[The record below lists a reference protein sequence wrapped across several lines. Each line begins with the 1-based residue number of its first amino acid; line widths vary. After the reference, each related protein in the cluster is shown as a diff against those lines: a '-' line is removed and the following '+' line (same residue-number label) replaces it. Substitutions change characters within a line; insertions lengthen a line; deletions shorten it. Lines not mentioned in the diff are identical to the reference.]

1 MKITPTGVKEP
12 RKVCIVEN
20 DMEVLN
26 KIGSIFLNAGY
37 VVNPARNGVDGI
49 ERIANL
55 VPDVALIK
63 LGLVDIP
70 GDDVIFKL
78 KNMAKTR
85 GVKYILYT
93 ENNIERA
100 VVVHR
105 IGQKEGVD
113 RFIEFINFE
122 DLLKEANEVLKGQ
135 SIVGK
140 GPVCSP

>member
-1 MKITPTGVKEP
+1 
-12 RKVCIVEN
+12 
-20 DMEVLN
+20 MEVLN